1 MERDSRLAGVEA
13 QELRASIDWA
23 TVFGE
28 FGGMFSDMVKPVLED
43 VKKYMQTDEFR
54 NADQDSQQALV
65 EAYRQMMEVTGDVGK
80 TSFKKLGADVTAY
93 QKALQALREAQE
105 EYGTVYAELTAAQQ
119 EYARAQAEGTDAE
132 KEAAAQTLEI
142 AQENAA
148 AAQEN
153 ISTLQE
159 AADTAGQ
166 TLRNSATSLKSS
178 MDNVKNGLQQIASG
192 SISGAYEGLISL
204 GKGAK
209 SLEGKLGDAFGKM
222 ADKLENVPIIG
233 WIVSIIDIFK
243 DGLSVVVGG
252 LLDAVFNAVSGIIDD
267 VLSGDLFK
275 TIGESLLK
283 GVGKIFDA
291 LTFGGFSSWFGSGDS
306 DKTLEEDIEYLTA
319 SNEDLKQSID
329 NLAEKMEDVALQDA
343 SGVYEDQKRKLE
355 QSMANTQEMMRR
367 SAAAYSNGFLG
378 IGGSHSSNK
387 KINDAMSDADWDR
400 ISAIVG
406 CRIGSA
412 SDFWGLSSE
421 EMAKVADEATDLYSK
436 IKSHADDGYK
446 NAAQYMDEYIS
457 YYKQLEELQEAYYEK
472 LTGVPFDSLRD
483 SFKNT
488 LLDMSSDAETFA
500 EDLNKTMLDAVIEG
514 MMSEEYTERLRE
526 WYKAFAEAM
535 KDGTMTDKEAEAL
548 RAGYNSIVED
558 ALEER
563 NALLETLDIDPTE
576 GTEQSAKAG
585 GFTTMTQDQGTKLE
599 GMFTSGLQHWSSMDE
614 KMESVVDKMNTAEGH
629 LARIEE
635 NTKASASHLS
645 EIKEE
650 IRKIIR
656 DGLKCK

>member
-1 MERDSRLAGVEA
+1 MREHLKQYGTFQQQKLAIAEEYAEKISKAQSEGEKLSLSVERDSRLAGVEA

-166 TLRNSATSLKSS
+166 ALRNSATSLKSS

-355 QSMANTQEMMRR
+355 QSMANRR
-367 SAAAYSNGFLG
+367 
-378 IGGSHSSNK
+378 
-387 KINDAMSDADWDR
+387 
-400 ISAIVG
+400 
-406 CRIGSA
+406 
-412 SDFWGLSSE
+412 
-421 EMAKVADEATDLYSK
+421 
-436 IKSHADDGYK
+436 
-446 NAAQYMDEYIS
+446 
-457 YYKQLEELQEAYYEK
+457 
-472 LTGVPFDSLRD
+472 
-483 SFKNT
+483 
-488 LLDMSSDAETFA
+488 
-500 EDLNKTMLDAVIEG
+500 
-514 MMSEEYTERLRE
+514 
-526 WYKAFAEAM
+526 
-535 KDGTMTDKEAEAL
+535 
-548 RAGYNSIVED
+548 
-558 ALEER
+558 
-563 NALLETLDIDPTE
+563 
-576 GTEQSAKAG
+576 
-585 GFTTMTQDQGTKLE
+585 
-599 GMFTSGLQHWSSMDE
+599 
-614 KMESVVDKMNTAEGH
+614 
-629 LARIEE
+629 
-635 NTKASASHLS
+635 
-645 EIKEE
+645 
-650 IRKIIR
+650 
-656 DGLKCK
+656 